1 VLKSQTAIGFCVFV
15 IGIWAAWQSGEKIAS
30 NDLKAI
36 EFAAFGF
43 AACTVAVVILRS
55 WRRGF
60 YLFIAWMLFED
71 LARKYLG
78 NNLVLFFAK
87 DVLLALVFISFLI
100 AVRRDRERLF
110 RPPFLLPFA
119 IFFWLGAIQ
128 LFNQNSPHILYGLLG
143 IKVYFYYVPLMF
155 VGYSL
160 IRNDED
166 LRKFLALNVG
176 LGGLIASLG
185 IIQAIIGHSFLNPTT
200 LAPELIE
207 LGELDKVTPLSNQ
220 LFSLPTSVFVS
231 NGRFANYLMFVF
243 ILAFGAVGYLLLHT
257 RRSRTLV
264 FVSIAIVGVAT
275 FFSGSRGAVLFVL
288 ISAAFLIAGLLWGAP
303 WRWRQ
308 TYRLMKAIRRS
319 AIVAAIALTVALLL
333 FPEEAGSR
341 IAFYAETLLP
351 SSQAFAVRT
360 RSWDYPIQN
369 LLFAFDGPN
378 WILGNGIGTASLG
391 TQYVAKV
398 LHQPPPNVWVEEGY
412 GVLIV
417 ELGIVAPFLWI
428 AWTAALLLAAWK
440 VVRKLRETRFF
451 PIGFAIF
458 WYAFLLLYP
467 LTYGS
472 LASYQNYIGN
482 AYFWLLV
489 GVLFKLPVILGNQ
502 SVPSMVP
509 SRPLRHRLERS
520 HPESTYTKPQIGYE
534 V

>member
-1 VLKSQTAIGFCVFV
+1 VLKSQTAIGFCVFIV
-15 IGIWAAWQSGEKIAS
+15 GIWVAWQAGEKIAS
-30 NDLKAI
+30 NNLSAI

-60 YLFIAWMLFED
+60 YLFIIWMLFED

-87 DVLLALVFISFLI
+87 DVLLALVFFSFLL
-100 AVRRDRERLF
+100 AARRDRERVF
-110 RPPFLLPFA
+110 RPSFLLPLA
-119 IFFWLGAIQ
+119 VFFWLGAIQ

-155 VGYSL
+155 VGYAL

-176 LGGLIASLG
+176 LGGLIGLLG
-185 IIQAIIGHSFLNPTT
+185 IIQAIVGHNFLNPTK
-200 LAPELIE
+200 LAPELME

-243 ILAFGAVGYLLLHT
+243 IFSFGAAGYLLLHT
-257 RRSRTLV
+257 RRSRKLV
-264 FVSIAIVGVAT
+264 FLSIAIVGVAV
-275 FFSGSRGAVLFVL
+275 FFSGSRGALMFVL
-288 ISAAFLIAGLLWGAP
+288 ISAIALVAGLLWGAP
-303 WRWRQ
+303 WRWQ
-308 TYRLMKAIRRS
+308 QAHRLVKVIRRS
-319 AIVAAIALTVALLL
+319 AIVATVALAAALFV

-351 SSQAFAVRT
+351 NSQAFAVRT

-378 WILGNGIGTASLG
+378 WVFGNGIGTASLG

-440 VVRKLRETRFF
+440 VVRELRETRFF

-489 GVLFKLPVILGNQ
+489 GVLFKLPVILGDQ
-502 SVPSMVP
+502 SVPSMVS
-509 SRPLRHRLERS
+509 SRPLRHPLERS
-520 HPESTYTKPQIGYE
+520 HAESTHTQPQTGYE